1 MLEESLNLPI
11 TTGPKGKPR
20 TWLVAD
26 GKHENLRTEEFR
38 AAVERARHELERCGV
53 RLKGFP
59 HDWGLPEDH

>member
-1 MLEESLNLPI
+1 MREESVKLSI

-26 GKHENLRTEEFR
+26 GKQENLRTEEFQ
-38 AAVERARHELERCGV
+38 AAVERARRELEDHGV

-59 HDWGLPEDH
+59 HDWSLREEH